1 LKASDSDSPSAVTG
15 HLTNESAPFAVGDWR
30 VDPALR
36 QIARGTEVV
45 RVDPR
50 NMRVLQLLASRGGE
64 IVSQGDI
71 EKIAWSG
78 VVVTPDSVYQSIKQ
92 LRRAFGERRYI
103 ETVPRKGYRLAMP
116 VSHEPPASVLAASP
130 PPRSMRHRLL
140 WGASIALAAA
150 VGIGV
155 LAWFVRTGEKIL
167 AMEPVAQAAAPQ
179 SYQGDVIIRKA
190 IASLE
195 KQRDAAG
202 SDDAALVTTL
212 SRLSNLYLLV
222 SDPRQSAKASQG
234 GLVILEKGAGTRSD
248 EGVELH
254 ATLAE
259 ALADLEQFEDAE
271 SHLQT
276 ALNTAR
282 ELHGE
287 AHETT
292 VAALQQLALLRIAQ
306 QRYEDAEQMARL
318 ALDVHR
324 RLPEPGTASAAHLT
338 STLAW
343 ALIEQGRASEAIAP
357 LDEALAAIKPD
368 DPPAPYL
375 VALAHHFRGEALN
388 HLERHAEAEQAF
400 RTELALF
407 ATIQRVRMD
416 EARAISALA
425 ETRLMQGAAAEA
437 AELLG
442 EARSLLKDGEGWR
455 ERRARQENEA
465 RLSRLRE
472 LNAHTPAGG

>member
-1 LKASDSDSPSAVTG
+1 M
-15 HLTNESAPFAVGDWR
+15 
-30 VDPALR
+30 
-36 QIARGTEVV
+36 ARGTEVV

-50 NMRVLQLLASRGGE
+50 NMRVLQLLASRAGE
-64 IVSQGDI
+64 VVSQGDI

-78 VVVTPDSVYQSIKQ
+78 VAVTPDSVYQSVKQ

-103 ETVPRKGYRLAMP
+103 ETVPRQGYRLAMP
-116 VSHEPPASVLAASP
+116 VSREPPAPALAVST

-150 VGIGV
+150 VGIGIV
-155 LAWFVRTGEKIL
+155 AWFVRSGEKIPSTV
-167 AMEPVAQAAAPQ
+167 PVAQAAAPQ
-179 SYQGDVIIRKA
+179 GYQGDVIIRKA
-190 IASLE
+190 ITSLE

-222 SDPRQSAKASQG
+222 SDPRQSEKASRG
-234 GLVILEKGAGTRSD
+234 GLAILEKGAGTRSD

-259 ALADLEQFEDAE
+259 ALTDLEQYEGAE

-276 ALNTAR
+276 ALQTAR

-292 VAALQQLALLRIAQ
+292 VAALQQFAMLRIAQ
-306 QRYEDAEQMARL
+306 QRYEDAERLARL
-318 ALDVHR
+318 ALGTQR
-324 RLPEPGTASAAHLT
+324 QLPEPGTARAAHLT
-338 STLAW
+338 STVAW

-357 LDEALAAIKPD
+357 MDAALGAIGPD

-375 VALAHHFRGEALN
+375 VALAHHFRGEALS
-388 HLERHAEAEQAF
+388 HVGRHAEAEKAF
-400 RTELALF
+400 RTELDLF

-425 ETRLMQGAAAEA
+425 EARLMQGAAAEA
-437 AELLG
+437 ARLLG
-442 EARSLLKDGEGWR
+442 QARTLLQDGDGWR
-455 ERRARQENEA
+455 ERKARLENEA
-465 RLSRLRE
+465 RLRRLRE
-472 LNAHTPAGG
+472 LNAQRE

>member
-1 LKASDSDSPSAVTG
+1 LKASDSDSPPAGTA

-50 NMRVLQLLASRGGE
+50 NLRVLQLLASRAGE
-64 IVSQGDI
+64 VVSQGDI

-78 VVVTPDSVYQSIKQ
+78 VAVTPDSVYQSIKQ

-116 VSHEPPASVLAASP
+116 VSHEPPAPVPAVST

-155 LAWFVRTGEKIL
+155 VAWFVRSGEKVP
-167 AMEPVAQAAAPQ
+167 ATVPVAQAAAPQ
-179 SYQGDVIIRKA
+179 GYQGDVIIRKA

-202 SDDAALVTTL
+202 SDDAALVPTL

-222 SDPRQSAKASQG
+222 SDPRQCEAASRR
-234 GLVILEKGAGTRSD
+234 GLAILEKGAGTRRD

-259 ALADLEQFEDAE
+259 ALADLEQFEDSE

-276 ALNTAR
+276 ALTTAR

-292 VAALQQLALLRIAQ
+292 VAALQQFAMLRMAQ
-306 QRYEDAEQMARL
+306 QRYEEAEKLARL
-318 ALDVHR
+318 ALETHR
-324 RLPEPGTASAAHLT
+324 RLPEPGTARAAHLT
-338 STLAW
+338 STVAW

-357 LDEALAAIKPD
+357 MDAALGAIGPD

-388 HLERHAEAEQAF
+388 HVGRHAEAEKAF
-400 RTELALF
+400 RTELDLF

-425 ETRLMQGAAAEA
+425 EARLMQGAAAEA
-437 AELLG
+437 RTLLS
-442 EARSLLKDGEGWR
+442 EARSLLKEGEGWR
-455 ERRARQENEA
+455 ETRARRENEE
-465 RLSRLRE
+465 RIRQLQLGV
-472 LNAHTPAGG
+472 AGG